1 MYHVLSVLGGD
12 YSTGGRWGRCGRAA
26 EYESGMELDVDD
38 KKYIQLI
45 GAPDRI
51 LNKSRATARRVE

>member
-1 MYHVLSVLGGD
+1 MYHVLGVLGGD
-12 YSTGGRWGRCGRAA
+12 YSTGRRWVRCGRAA

-45 GAPDRI
+45 GAPNQIQDKRE
-51 LNKSRATARRVE
+51 TARRVE